1 MKPPRKPEAA
11 LCFLR
16 PYFRLFEDLLPRR
29 EPMLSRNGN
38 GEGVRPEGRTPFQF
52 NSLGATHT
60 RPL

>member
-29 EPMLSRNGN
+29 EADVIEERKW
-38 GEGVRPEGRTPFQF
+38 
-52 NSLGATHT
+52 
-60 RPL
+60 